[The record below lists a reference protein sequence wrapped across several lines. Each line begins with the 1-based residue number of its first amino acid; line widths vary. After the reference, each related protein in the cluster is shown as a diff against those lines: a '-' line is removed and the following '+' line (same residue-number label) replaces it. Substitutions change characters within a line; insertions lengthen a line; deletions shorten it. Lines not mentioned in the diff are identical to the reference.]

1 MMKKLLTIVGVG
13 ALLSVAVL
21 ATSHAADNTFK
32 PASWLQPSREHPS
45 NYQPRYTGFGYHDG
59 MEKDSDGDGVPD
71 SRDKCP
77 NTPKGV
83 KVNSDG
89 CPLDS
94 DGDGVTDDLDMC
106 PDTPKGTKVDAR
118 GCPITTRSVPVA
130 DGDSDGDGVVD
141 SRDQCPGTP
150 KGAVVDD
157 RGCWTLKNLH
167 FDTNKAVIKSGS
179 YGVLDQ
185 VANILKQNPKLDV
198 EVQGHTDN
206 RASRA
211 LNKKLSEKR
220 SAAVVSYLTK
230 KGVAASRLKS
240 AGYGFDRPVADNKTA
255 DGRAR
260 NRRVE
265 LHLPNVK

>member
-1 MMKKLLTIVGVG
+1 MKKFLVIAGVG
-13 ALLSVAVL
+13 ALLSVAAL
-21 ATSHAADNTFK
+21 ATSNAADNVFR
-32 PASWLQPSREHPS
+32 PSAWEQPSRSHPS
-45 NYQPRYTGFGYHDG
+45 VYQPRYTGFGYHDAD
-59 MEKDSDGDGVPD
+59 KDSDGDGVSD

-77 NTPKGV
+77 DTPKGV
-83 KVNSDG
+83 KVDSDG

-94 DGDGVTDDLDMC
+94 DGDGVTDDKDQC
-106 PDTPKGTKVDAR
+106 PNTPKGTKVDSV
-118 GCPITTRSVPVA
+118 GCPIASRSVA
-130 DGDSDGDGVVD
+130 TTDSDTDGDGVLD

-150 KGAVVDD
+150 RGAVVDE

-179 YGVLDQ
+179 FAMLDQ
-185 VANILKQNPKLDV
+185 VVAILKKNPNLDV

-206 RASRA
+206 RAGRA

-220 SAAVVSYLTK
+220 AAAVVKYLTK
-230 KGVAASRLKS
+230 KGVAANRLRS
-240 AGYGFDRPVADNKTA
+240 AGYAFDRPVADNTTA